1 MKLFYKKIYIYS
13 ASLIIF
19 VKAVKLLAVMVVSNV
34 DAGGR
39 VLLLDHII
47 LLLLRS
53 DCFLREVEGFEVFAS
68 VAVAAVY

>member
-1 MKLFYKKIYIYS
+1 M
-13 ASLIIF
+13 
-19 VKAVKLLAVMVVSNV
+19 KLLAVMVVSNV
-34 DAGGR
+34 YAGGR

-53 DCFLREVEGFEVFAS
+53 DCFLCEVEGFEVFAS